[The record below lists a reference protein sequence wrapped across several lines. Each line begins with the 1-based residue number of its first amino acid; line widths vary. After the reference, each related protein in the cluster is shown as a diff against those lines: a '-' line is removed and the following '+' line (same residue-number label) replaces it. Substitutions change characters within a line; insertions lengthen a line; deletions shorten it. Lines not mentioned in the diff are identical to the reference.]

1 MEVVI
6 FITAK
11 AISILQ
17 IRQFLQAGD
26 LTIDLMFQFEQMHYA
41 TIQIVY
47 WFHIFWQ
54 ELTRINVLI
63 CWRLNSAIYKF
74 EQAQKKLPYRLIH
87 ATVPYN
93 NPKPC
98 VQDCQPAEACVTLR
112 IIWTNQLRN

>member
-1 MEVVI
+1 VI

-26 LTIDLMFQFEQMHYA
+26 LTIDLMFQFEH
-41 TIQIVY
+41 

-74 EQAQKKLPYRLIH
+74 EQAQKKLPYRLVH
-87 ATVPYN
+87 APVP
-93 NPKPC
+93 
-98 VQDCQPAEACVTLR
+98 
-112 IIWTNQLRN
+112 